1 MNVMKKNVLSFIMLV
16 LCIGILPS
24 KTFAQDAPGTAGG
37 QEGIPSF
44 VSFCKRN
51 NGNGT
56 SAGWAEV
63 RLDFSDKNLSANFQL
78 IDIAHLTTGESLSTD
93 ENVEMGGGWADMQKG
108 YTSFALNFNIP
119 ARVKLKFH
127 FKWSGGDFWIAEM

>member
-1 MNVMKKNVLSFIMLV
+1 MNVMKKNVLSFFMLI

-24 KTFAQDAPGTAGG
+24 KTFAQEAVGSSSGLEGT
-37 QEGIPSF
+37 F
-44 VSFCKRN
+44 VSSCKRN

-56 SAGWAEV
+56 SAGFAEV
-63 RLDFSDKNLSANFQL
+63 RLNFSDKNLSESFQL
-78 IDIAHLTTGESLSTD
+78 IEIAHLTTGELLSTD
-93 ENVEMGGGWADMQKG
+93 ESVVMGGGWGDMQKG

-127 FKWSGGDFWIAEM
+127 FRWNGGDFWIAEM